1 MRLGNTVE
9 FAHMTLGLVP
19 EILNSIDVICF
30 VCKQFGMVDTEVLEV
45 RNIQYII
52 SSPAVRIDDAVWHN
66 LTLND
71 GV

>member
-1 MRLGNTVE
+1 MFLGNTIKLT
-9 FAHMTLGLVP
+9 HMSLGLVP
-19 EILNSIDVICF
+19 EILNSVDVICL